1 MKYTVLQRVSQ
12 NIDEVILRKT
22 DLGIA
27 LWELLIQEHPADI
40 AQFIISIPQHQAT
53 ELFLPLDKSLKLE
66 IFGYLPEFA
75 RAELITDIPIQDKQ
89 FILTHTHADDISD
102 MFAYLS
108 DEELKECLK
117 LLNKQD
123 QKRVLDLSKFP
134 PETAGG
140 IMTIDVLTLIKDFT
154 VAKSIELLQRL
165 QPNKDLHQ
173 TIYVTDSDAHLVGY
187 IQLQDLVLK
196 SPETRLES
204 ILEEVPYVA
213 LSHEDQKVVAK
224 NMLHYQMMSV
234 PVVDEREQLLGV
246 ITSDTLV
253 HVMQKEAGEDVQRM
267 AGVPVTESYFD
278 ASFWRLLYKRG
289 AILSVLMIA
298 ESVTSLIAH
307 SYESTL
313 STFLIGFFTMLVS
326 TGGNTSSQTS
336 AIVIQG
342 VNSGVI
348 NDTTLGRFFKR
359 ELGMGFALGIIL
371 GVITFIR
378 VYAFAFKPL
387 LPESIVVSISVA
399 LIVMLSVLLGSGVP
413 VILRRIGVDP
423 AFSAGPFLATLMD
436 ILGILIYCYIAS
448 LILT

>member
-12 NIDEVILRKT
+12 NIEEVILRKT

-53 ELFLPLDKSLKLE
+53 ELFLPFDKNLKLE

-75 RAELITDIPIQDKQ
+75 RAELITGLPIQDKQ
-89 FILTHTHADDISD
+89 FILTQTHADDISD

-108 DEELKECLK
+108 DAELKQCLN

-134 PETAGG
+134 PETACG
-140 IMTIDVLTLIKDFT
+140 IMTIDVLKLIKDFT

-224 NMLHYQMMSV
+224 NMVHYQMMSV

-253 HVMQKEAGEDVQRM
+253 HVVQKEAGEDVQRM
-267 AGVPVTESYFD
+267 AGAPVTESYFE
-278 ASFWRLLYKRG
+278 ASFWKLLYKRG
-289 AILSVLMIA
+289 AILAVLMIA
-298 ESVTSLIAH
+298 ESLTSVIVH
-307 SYESTL
+307 NYEHML
-313 STFLIGFFTMLVS
+313 SSFLIGFFTMLVS

-359 ELGMGFALGIIL
+359 ELWMGFALGIIL

-378 VYAFAFKPL
+378 VYAFKHL
-387 LPESIVVSISVA
+387 LLETIVVSVSVA

-413 VILRRIGVDP
+413 VLLRRIGVDP

-448 LILT
+448 LILS

>member
-12 NIDEVILRKT
+12 NLEEVILRKT

-40 AQFIISIPQHQAT
+40 AQFIISIPGPQAT
-53 ELFLPLDKSLKLE
+53 ELFLPFDKNLKLE

-75 RAELITDIPIQDKQ
+75 RAELITGLPIQDKQ

-108 DEELKECLK
+108 DEELKQCLN

-196 SPETRLES
+196 SPDTRLES

-224 NMLHYQMMSV
+224 NMVHYQMMSV

-253 HVMQKEAGEDVQRM
+253 HVVQKEAGEDVQRM
-267 AGVPVTESYFD
+267 AGAPVTESYFE
-278 ASFWRLLYKRG
+278 ASFWKLLYKRG
-289 AILSVLMIA
+289 AILAVLMIA
-298 ESVTSLIAH
+298 ESLTSVIVH
-307 SYESTL
+307 NYEHML
-313 STFLIGFFTMLVS
+313 SSFLIGFFTMLVS

-348 NDTTLGRFFKR
+348 NDTTMGRFFKR
-359 ELGMGFALGIIL
+359 ELWMGFSLGIIL
-371 GVITFIR
+371 GVLTFVR
-378 VYAFAFKPL
+378 VYAFKHLFL
-387 LPESIVVSISVA
+387 ESIVVSVSVA

-413 VILRRIGVDP
+413 VVLRRMGIDP

-448 LILT
+448 LILS

>member
-12 NIDEVILRKT
+12 NIEEVILRKT

-53 ELFLPLDKSLKLE
+53 ELFLPFDKNLKLE

-75 RAELITDIPIQDKQ
+75 RAELITGLPIQDKQ
-89 FILTHTHADDISD
+89 FILTQTHADDISD

-108 DEELKECLK
+108 DAELKQCLN

-224 NMLHYQMMSV
+224 NMVHYQMMSV

-253 HVMQKEAGEDVQRM
+253 HVVQKEAGEDVQRM
-267 AGVPVTESYFD
+267 AGAPVTESYFE
-278 ASFWRLLYKRG
+278 ASFWKLLYKRG
-289 AILSVLMIA
+289 AILAVLMIA
-298 ESVTSLIAH
+298 ESLTSVIVH
-307 SYESTL
+307 NYEHML
-313 STFLIGFFTMLVS
+313 SSFLIGFFTMLVS

-359 ELGMGFALGIIL
+359 ELWMGFALGIIL

-378 VYAFAFKPL
+378 VYAFKHL
-387 LPESIVVSISVA
+387 LLETIVVSVSVA

-413 VILRRIGVDP
+413 VLLRRIGVDP

-448 LILT
+448 LILS